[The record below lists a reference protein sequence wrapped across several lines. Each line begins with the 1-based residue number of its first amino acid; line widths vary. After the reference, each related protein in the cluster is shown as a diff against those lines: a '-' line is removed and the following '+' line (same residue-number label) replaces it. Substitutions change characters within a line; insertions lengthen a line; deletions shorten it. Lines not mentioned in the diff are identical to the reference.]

1 MGTIVRKTGSII
13 IIAAVIL
20 LGLFAMTPD
29 AYASDQAVRK
39 PCVTFQTYNEKGVL
53 QRSFTAYNEL
63 LEGDRCKFYPYMSDS
78 KVQISLDI
86 FTACTFTSLDPDI
99 VEIRQLINDD
109 DSCQSTAELICRKAG
124 NATVQIDI
132 PADETYEART
142 IYCDLE
148 IIKISRLSLRF
159 FRRITADGKVTETAG
174 THFLVPGETDNDSIS
189 FSMDDCGA
197 GIRLEGT
204 EGVNTVYSSSDESI
218 LTIDSATGDITLK
231 SPGQAIVTADVPE
244 DNYYKAGKFH
254 CKITVTPSSSEAGNT
269 GSDAGS
275 GTDTGSGTGSTGGT
289 ENTGGTGSNGGT
301 AATPVAP
308 AKPVVKTAAVT
319 VPKLTKPTLKCSKR
333 MKKAN
338 KLTWSKVAKA
348 SGYQLYIKYP
358 GKKKYVKALT
368 KNSTVKSV
376 THRGL
381 KRKKYYYYKL
391 RAYVKVGGKYYYGP
405 FSKAIKVKVK

>member
-1 MGTIVRKTGSII
+1 MKITNNIRKITVLLIT
-13 IIAAVIL
+13 AVML
-20 LGLFAMTPD
+20 LGCFFTAPEVWAAGTS
-29 AYASDQAVRK
+29 YRK
-39 PCVTFQTYNEKGVL
+39 VSVYFITYDKHGKE
-53 QRSFTAYNEL
+53 QRSMSADMGMPD
-63 LEGDRCKFYPYMSDS
+63 GDRCKFYPFMSDS
-78 KVQISLDI
+78 KVQIFLDNL
-86 FTACTFTSLDPDI
+86 TDCTYTSLDPDI
-99 VEIRQLINDD
+99 LELRVFNDD
-109 DSCQSTAELICRKAG
+109 NNTYRPTAELICRKAG
-124 NATVQIDI
+124 NATVQIDV
-132 PADETYEART
+132 PGDETYEART

-174 THFLVPGETDNDSIS
+174 SHFLVPGETDNDSIS

-231 SPGQAIVTADVPE
+231 SPGQAVVTADVPE

-254 CKITVTPSSSEAGNT
+254 CKVTVTPSSSESGNT
-269 GSDAGS
+269 GSDTGS
-275 GTDTGSGTGSTGGT
+275 GTDTGAGTGSTGGT
-289 ENTGGTGSNGGT
+289 AVTP
-301 AATPVAP
+301 AAPATP
-308 AKPVVKTAAVT
+308 AKPAVKTAAVT
-319 VPKLTKPTLKCSKR
+319 IPKLTKPTLKCSKR